1 MIPKSLLKDNEITS
15 SSYFS
20 SLVQSFHEI
29 FLKNTLNNHN
39 EEYLEKKSVNITINY
54 IDERD

>member
-39 EEYLEKKSVNITINY
+39 EEYLEKKVSTLQ
-54 IDERD
+54 